1 MCHHEYMSNTKIQN
15 QRNKTHK
22 LNRITQP
29 LFCMEEDGFAFEG
42 LMAFPFWLI
51 KWTDIITAFCDI
63 ETIFIVRP
71 AACKITERKLGN
83 AAIVIGL
90 ANIRVECNGLVEI
103 FYCFV
108 LAKQFHLDDAAIHV
122 ADRALRIKL
131 QGAIERRKRFTIPP
145 HSLQGVTEII
155 PQHRIAFVLVDGTAK
170 LGLGFLQ
177 MAKLAKDHAAIGDGV
192 FIALSYLD
200 RPVHAIERLIVFLVF
215 GQERGER

>member
-1 MCHHEYMSNTKIQN
+1 
-15 QRNKTHK
+15 
-22 LNRITQP
+22 
-29 LFCMEEDGFAFEG
+29 
-42 LMAFPFWLI
+42 MAFPFWLI
-51 KWTDIITAFCDI
+51 KWTDIITALCDI

-83 AAIVIGL
+83 ATIVISL

-122 ADRALRIKL
+122 ADRTLWIKL

-145 HSLQGVTEII
+145 HSLQGVTEVI

-170 LGLGFLQ
+170 LGFGFPQ
-177 MAKLAKDHAAIGDGV
+177 MAKLAKNHATIRDGIFV
-192 FIALSYLD
+192 TLSHLE
-200 RPVHAIERLIVFLVF
+200 RPVHAVKRLVVF
-215 GQERGER
+215 